1 MRFLVISHDAAHEKW
16 HYDFVVAPSE
26 QAAVEHVCM
35 ERTSVIAADALSA
48 EALCNLAAIAQ
59 LRNRRDIE
67 DFLSPHC

>member
-1 MRFLVISHDAAHEKW
+1 MRFLVISFAANEQKW

-26 QAAVEHVCM
+26 QTAVQHVCT
-35 ERTSVIAADALSA
+35 ERASVIAADALSA

-67 DFLSPHC
+67 EFLSSPC